1 MSRVEEPG
9 SQVEVLASPPKRHLT
24 VLYTD
29 LSNSTALSGT
39 MEAEINAEL
48 NADVER
54 IFESAV
60 AARQGTYNQLQ
71 GDGFQAFFGEPHAI
85 EDDGQRAVEVALEV
99 RDRVQAL
106 RAKYAVHGAG
116 DLSVHS
122 GVHAGLVLTQPGDD
136 AAGRYRL
143 YGPAPGIA
151 KHLSDEAAAD
161 EILVSAET
169 LGPRSALF
177 HTEELPLSVKG
188 RVQPFAVYRVLAR
201 NSLKTRFE
209 AHVQRGLVP
218 FIGRHA
224 ELKWLMDALDSVRS
238 GRPRFV
244 AVQAPAGV
252 GKTRLAEEFLHR
264 AAATID
270 CTVSRGYCERD
281 LSAEPLQPFLQML
294 RSQFGLSALT
304 SPAAASAAFEERLSR
319 IAPALSKHRL
329 ALLQALSLPPQA
341 QDGAA
346 TPRQTPEQTIKAVRE
361 LVVAAAQVRP
371 QIIFID
377 DWQWADQATRQ
388 VVYAICELRE
398 LPILVL
404 AATRPM
410 EVGDAQLTSADMLE
424 LSVFS
429 DAEADTTIGRLLPRA
444 NPFVADAIRRHSGG
458 NALFLEEL
466 CHSAASTL
474 EAQGRL
480 DVAPAGS
487 VWLETLI
494 ASRVTRL
501 PPEHNEVLC
510 AAAVIGNVVPTWL
523 LERLTGCGEDHAT
536 VHALAAQ
543 DFIFPGDRT
552 GTLRF
557 KHGITRE
564 VVYATL
570 GLHRRH
576 TMHRRIALLMHDR
589 TQSGADIEAVE
600 ALAYHHAGA
609 ADLAEAARYA
619 EMAGDKAMAASSIDR
634 AKAHYRN
641 ALAMLERQPDTPQRY
656 QAWRSIV
663 RRLGL
668 ASVFDPSRED
678 LEIFHRAVALA
689 HHHHDAPGGAYA
701 EYWLAYVNYA
711 LGEARAAVKHCELAM
726 SIAKDLSDPRLVEQ
740 IHVTRGQAL
749 AAAADY
755 RVGLQLLEEATV
767 PEATRRGSG
776 RPGASVAFSLTCK
789 ASILGDLGRFDDAH
803 ACFEEA
809 LRFLPWPGHEVE
821 GSVMCWRSGVKLW
834 QGRWEDAR
842 QDALRA
848 QRVGE
853 RVKSLYLFA
862 MGRALGAY
870 SEWQLARAPDALRSL
885 AEAVSW
891 LEARDKSLFISL
903 AHGWLAEAA
912 AAEGR
917 PDDARVHA
925 TRALQRARKRD
936 WLGAAMAFRALAA
949 MAAAQDDEATAQR
962 YLEKATKVARGRH
975 SPHEAACNDWCTAR
989 LAQARGDRPLALAHI
1004 ERAIETFGALRMQW
1018 HLAEA
1023 TRLHAGLR

>member
-1 MSRVEEPG
+1 MSRVDEADSPVGEL
-9 SQVEVLASPPKRHLT
+9 ESPPKRHLT

-29 LSNSTALSGT
+29 LSDSTELSGT
-39 MEAEINAEL
+39 MEAETNAEL

-71 GDGFQAFFGEPHAI
+71 GDGFQAFFGEPHAT

-106 RAKYAVHGAG
+106 RVKYAPYGAG
-116 DLSVHS
+116 NLSVHS
-122 GVHAGLVLTQPGDD
+122 GVHAGLVLTQPGDG
-136 AAGRYRL
+136 AAGRFRL

-151 KHLSDEAAAD
+151 KHLSDEAKAD

-169 LGPRSALF
+169 LGPRSAFF
-177 HTEELPLSVKG
+177 HTEELALKVKG
-188 RVQPFAVYRVLAR
+188 RALPFAVDRVLSR
-201 NSLKTRFE
+201 NSLRTRFE

-218 FIGRHA
+218 FIGRLE
-224 ELKWLMDALDSVRS
+224 ELHWLTEALDSVRG

-244 AVQAPAGV
+244 AVTAPAGV
-252 GKTRLAEEFLHR
+252 GKTRLIEEFLQR
-264 AAATID
+264 AAATD
-270 CTVSRGYCERD
+270 CMVSRGYCERD

-294 RSQFGLSALT
+294 RLHFGLSALA
-304 SPAAASAAFEERLSR
+304 SPAAASAVVEEGLAR
-319 IAPALSKHRL
+319 IAPELVKHRP
-329 ALLQALSLPPQA
+329 AVLQALSLPLQP
-341 QDGAA
+341 QDGAVVA
-346 TPRQTPEQTIKAVRE
+346 RQTPEQTIEAVRE
-361 LVVAAAQVRP
+361 LVTASAKVRP
-371 QIIFID
+371 QIVFID

-388 VVYAICELRE
+388 VVYAICELRD

-410 EVGDAQLTSADMLE
+410 DVGDAQLTSADVLE
-424 LSVFS
+424 LAVFS
-429 DAEADTTIGRLLPRA
+429 DAEADTTIGRLLPSA
-444 NPFVADAIRRHSGG
+444 NPFVSEAIRRHSGG

-474 EAQGRL
+474 EVRGTL
-480 DVAPAGS
+480 DAASAGS

-501 PPEHNEVLC
+501 PPEQNEVLC

-536 VHALAAQ
+536 VRALAAQ

-552 GTLRF
+552 GMLRF

-564 VVYATL
+564 VVYAAL
-570 GLHRRH
+570 GLHRRR

-589 TQSGADIEAVE
+589 TQSGTDIEAVE

-609 ADLAEAARYA
+609 ADLVEAAQYA
-619 EMAGDKAMAASSIDR
+619 EMAGDRAMAASSIDR
-634 AKAHYRN
+634 AKAHYRA
-641 ALAMLERQPDTPQRY
+641 ALTMLERQPDTPQRY

-668 ASVFDPSRED
+668 ASVFDPSRDELD
-678 LEIFHRAVALA
+678 IFHRAVALA
-689 HHHHDAPGGAYA
+689 HQYQDAPGGAYA

-726 SIAKDLSDPRLVEQ
+726 SVATGVRDARLVEQ
-740 IHVTRGQAL
+740 IHVTLGQAL
-749 AAAADY
+749 AAASDY
-755 RVGLQLLEEATV
+755 GVGLELLKEATL

-789 ASILGDLGRFDDAH
+789 ASILGDMGRFDEAH
-803 ACFEEA
+803 ACFDEA

-848 QRVGE
+848 QQVGE

-870 SEWQLARAPDALRSL
+870 SEWQLGRAPGSLRSL

-903 AHGWLAEAA
+903 THGWLAEAVA
-912 AAEGR
+912 DDGR

-936 WLGAAMAFRALAA
+936 WLGAAMAFRALAS
-949 MAAAQDDEATAQR
+949 MAATQDDWATARR
-962 YLEKATKVARGRH
+962 YLQKAAKVARGRH

-989 LAQARGDRPLALAHI
+989 LAHAHGDRPLALASI
-1004 ERAIETFGALRMQW
+1004 ERAIETFSALRMQW

-1023 TRLHAGLR
+1023 TRLHTALR